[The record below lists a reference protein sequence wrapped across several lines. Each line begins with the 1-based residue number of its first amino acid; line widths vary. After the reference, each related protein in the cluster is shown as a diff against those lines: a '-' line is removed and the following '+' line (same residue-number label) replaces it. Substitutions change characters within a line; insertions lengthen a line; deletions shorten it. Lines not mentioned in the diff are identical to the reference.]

1 MERFGIRISPDLAAV
16 LRAACPQGMHLAEF
30 VELCLRHSPA
40 VRLATKRSGQK
51 LSPRQ
56 KRGRPRTAK

>member
-40 VRLATKRSGQK
+40 V
-51 LSPRQ
+51 
-56 KRGRPRTAK
+56 